1 MFMKHDRNALSG
13 KTERNILGRN
23 QVAMT
28 KGALYSLFLVLVLIA
43 TAVGKERYSCPAAIH
58 TLYSRNAISLDSASQ
73 HTVRV
78 ISPDGK
84 KTLLARTVEDPK
96 NQDELQIRYTVKFAG
111 KTFQT
116 RLYGFNGE
124 AAWSPDSHAFA
135 VTQTEGGGGL
145 GSRVY
150 IFYVDESGLRKL
162 DVSLPIEK
170 DFGNPVKCEVAVPPN
185 TGFVAWKAD
194 SSTLLVAAEVVPV
207 SICHCMGTY
216 RVYEVGLP
224 ARTILKTYSQTE
236 AKHQFWD
243 LLGCELRDA
252 DDRCVKTLERY
263 INSKNS
269 KLAIPK

>member
-1 MFMKHDRNALSG
+1 MTARPAAAPIASPAIPLSSSTPMDASSAPASSSKREHQRPEFASSISIRINLRACG
-13 KTERNILGRN
+13 EYEVYEARSERRFRKTERNILGRN

-58 TLYSRNAISLDSASQ
+58 TLYSRNAISLNSASQ
-73 HTVRV
+73 HTVRL

-116 RLYGFNGE
+116 KLVGFNGE
-124 AAWSPDSHAFA
+124 VAWSTDSHAFA

-150 IFYVDESGLRKL
+150 VFYVDETGLRKPGGAFPL
-162 DVSLPIEK
+162 ED
-170 DFGNPVKCEVAVPPN
+170 DFGNPVKCEVA
-185 TGFVAWKAD
+185 W
-194 SSTLLVAAEVVPV
+194 
-207 SICHCMGTY
+207 
-216 RVYEVGLP
+216 
-224 ARTILKTYSQTE
+224 
-236 AKHQFWD
+236 
-243 LLGCELRDA
+243 
-252 DDRCVKTLERY
+252 
-263 INSKNS
+263 
-269 KLAIPK
+269 